1 MKKTKILNMINI
13 LGSAAFVLALFGVG
27 YVFAV
32 DVTPPCTT
40 VFCGGGLREGL
51 DKSKPQIQ
59 GKGISTSDSLTT
71 VILGLIEFSLP
82 FAGLFAFVG
91 LIYGG
96 FLYITAFATDQSK
109 KAKDIL
115 IWSGLG
121 LVMIFLAYPFVAT
134 LIKFRS

>member
-1 MKKTKILNMINI
+1 MKKTKILYLIC
-13 LGSAAFVLALFGVG
+13 SAVFVLALFGVG
-27 YVFAV
+27 YVLAA
-32 DVTPPCTT
+32 DPTTAPCTT
-40 VFCGGGLREGL
+40 TFCGDGLRAGL
-51 DKSKPQIQ
+51 DLTKPQIR
-59 GKGISTSDSLTT
+59 GTGISTSDSLIT
-71 VILGLIEFSLP
+71 VVLGLVNFSLP

-96 FLYITAFATDQSK
+96 FLYVTAFATDQSK

-121 LVMIFLAYPFVAT
+121 LVMIFLAYPVVAT